1 MKGFAEFEFDLAGA
15 LLSQVVNVLDNM
27 ESELLTTALI
37 AEIPSEAQ
45 GVYQLFLDD
54 QMAYIGKTDAEAGLS
69 ARLQRHAKKILHRRN
84 FGKQKVSFRAVR
96 ISVFA
101 AMDLETQL
109 IKHYKGKGQLL
120 VAWNNS
126 GFGANDPR
134 RNRETTNKHPLGFD
148 STFPIDIDI
157 PLNLKPGSFPVSD
170 VLIKLKDMLPYCLR
184 YEVEGGKA
192 GGQAFRTSPHP
203 DQVASVV
210 SISKRKM
217 TAREIITGIVH
228 ALPTGWQATAFVSHI
243 ILYKESVSYTHGTVL
258 ATRPATR

>member
-27 ESELLTTALI
+27 ESELLTTALV

-54 QMAYIGKTDAEAGLS
+54 QMVYIGKTDAEAGLS

-84 FGKQKVSFRAVR
+84 FGKKKVSFRAVR

-126 GFGANDPR
+126 GFGANDPG

-148 STFPIDIDI
+148 STYPIDIDI
-157 PLNLKPGSFPVSD
+157 PLGIKRGSHPVSE

-184 YEVEGGKA
+184 YEVEGKA
-192 GGQAFRTSPHP
+192 GGQAFRTSPHA
-203 DQVASVV
+203 DQIKSVV
-210 SISKRKM
+210 SISKAKM
-217 TAREIITGIVH
+217 TAREIITEIVR
-228 ALPTGWQATAFVSHI
+228 ALPSGWQATAFVSHI
-243 ILYKESVSYTHGTVL
+243 ILYKESVTYTHGDIL
-258 ATRPATR
+258 ATSTTT